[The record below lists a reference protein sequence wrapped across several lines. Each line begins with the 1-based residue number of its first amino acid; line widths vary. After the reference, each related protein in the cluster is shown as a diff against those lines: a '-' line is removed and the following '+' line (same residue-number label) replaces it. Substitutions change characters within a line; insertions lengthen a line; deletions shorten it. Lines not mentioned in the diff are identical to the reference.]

1 MMDLGIPGVV
11 ILIRVILDGSHDR
24 DENTVAELKGS
35 HRGDLLTGCQSG
47 MDNDLIAD
55 QGAAFN
61 VASVDS
67 VAAVLVRRDDE
78 YLVASWPFAQ
88 RTNRYG
94 DDMMFGTD
102 RNPNAY

>member
-1 MMDLGIPGVV
+1 
-11 ILIRVILDGSHDR
+11 
-24 DENTVAELKGS
+24 
-35 HRGDLLTGCQSG
+35 

-55 QGAAFN
+55 HGAAFN

-78 YLVASWPFAQ
+78 YLIASRPFAQ

-94 DDMMFGTD
+94 DDMIFGTD
-102 RNPNAY
+102 RNPDAY